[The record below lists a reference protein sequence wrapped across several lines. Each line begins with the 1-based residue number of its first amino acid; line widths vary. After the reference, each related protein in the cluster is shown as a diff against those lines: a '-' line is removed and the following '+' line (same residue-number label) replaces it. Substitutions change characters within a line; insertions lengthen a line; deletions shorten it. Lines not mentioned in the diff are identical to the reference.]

1 MKNHHEYEAMASS
14 LDAEIA
20 RKRDLMFHDGPAPAR
35 SPEMNAPAVEESAR
49 DAHRNV
55 PRPHEDC
62 LYGLVGDVARTAC
75 KANREVNP
83 YAAALAYMTALCAG
97 LGRGCYLSIGD
108 DWHHPRIFAL
118 HVGRSGRG
126 RKGTST
132 KLVTRIMRSL
142 KERHEDVAFQ
152 THTGG
157 LSSREGLVM
166 MIHDGFMEGK
176 QEIAPVH
183 DERLW
188 ILESEFANILHQ
200 TRRDGNT
207 LSAALRD
214 AWDGTSI
221 KPATKTTPVFA
232 SKPHINLLGHITPA
246 EMLDLM
252 KARELSNGFANRF
265 IMIWAE
271 QAGLDPFPGYT
282 TSEEVEALADR
293 TADVLRF
300 AQADRFVD
308 RDHSRMQLS
317 PEARERY
324 SSLYRDALQD
334 GASSDR
340 VAGLLIRRAPYLL
353 RLAMLFALTDKS
365 VVIELHH
372 LEVAWHWVQ
381 YWSDSVRFIFASA
394 TEEEA
399 SERLQETGQR
409 VLSYLGNVDE
419 ASRTQ
424 LVTDCFKRHVSK
436 DVLDAALDEL
446 LRATPPLIELETRA
460 RNSGPGSGTK
470 VYRIIRANGANSANS
485 GVNGGFG
492 GERQAASIVRTL
504 QIEEPADSQGLP
516 YFADF
521 ADFAI
526 HEDAQQTL
534 DEAQSSQVSQS
545 SQLSINDSDCEVVI

>member
-142 KERHEDVAFQ
+142 KERHEDV
-152 THTGG
+152 
-157 LSSREGLVM
+157 
-166 MIHDGFMEGK
+166 
-176 QEIAPVH
+176 
-183 DERLW
+183 
-188 ILESEFANILHQ
+188 
-200 TRRDGNT
+200 
-207 LSAALRD
+207 
-214 AWDGTSI
+214 
-221 KPATKTTPVFA
+221 FA

-353 RLAMLFALTDKS
+353 RLAMLFGL
-365 VVIELHH
+365 
-372 LEVAWHWVQ
+372 
-381 YWSDSVRFIFASA
+381 SA
-394 TEEEA
+394 
-399 SERLQETGQR
+399 QR
-409 VLSYLGNVDE
+409 SP
-419 ASRTQ
+419 Q
-424 LVTDCFKRHVSK
+424 
-436 DVLDAALDEL
+436 
-446 LRATPPLIELETRA
+446 
-460 RNSGPGSGTK
+460 
-470 VYRIIRANGANSANS
+470 
-485 GVNGGFG
+485 
-492 GERQAASIVRTL
+492 
-504 QIEEPADSQGLP
+504 
-516 YFADF
+516 
-521 ADFAI
+521 
-526 HEDAQQTL
+526 
-534 DEAQSSQVSQS
+534 
-545 SQLSINDSDCEVVI
+545 